1 MDQPLNVS
9 CLMTAVSIHVR
20 VPQAKERHFPMGRI
34 PESSEELVKRK
45 MKKKG

>member
-9 CLMTAVSIHVR
+9 CLMTAVSIHA
-20 VPQAKERHFPMGRI
+20 PQAKERHFPMGHI
-34 PESSEELVKRK
+34 PESLEELVKRK